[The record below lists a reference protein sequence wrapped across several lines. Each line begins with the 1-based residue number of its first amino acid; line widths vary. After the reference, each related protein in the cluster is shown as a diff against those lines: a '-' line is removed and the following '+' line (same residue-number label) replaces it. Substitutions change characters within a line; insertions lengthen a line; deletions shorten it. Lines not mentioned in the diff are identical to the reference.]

1 MYNRTTTASSRTLLT
16 RSSEFKDLTG
26 QLASL
31 QGQVNFLLQ
40 NLNSLR
46 GALGHETFT
55 QEDIYYQSQ
64 VNEAAAALSAPQAAL
79 IDPALQLRKQGSS
92 QPSFQGPTSP
102 AFSLGLARSSLQ
114 SMGITEGAP
123 ADDAAAQD
131 HLVAELARAQKAN
144 PHATGKD
151 PLYSVTKEEALR
163 LCTLYEDEVGLMN
176 PIVDIQDV
184 KGHASIMYTMMD
196 AAARVL
202 GTAHHP
208 NDTIQDEGTDL
219 LRLVLAIALVLEGTG
234 QSELGTRLFDSVNSV
249 KNYRNVDAPI
259 LKDIQIV
266 ILMSIYHFHIDNEDM
281 AWRIIGLASRL
292 ALELGLH
299 RVETYDKHFPSE
311 PLRSRALEVF
321 WSIYVLDRRWS
332 YGTGRGFALQDTDF
346 VQTLPRPVSQS
357 NRCDRLVVLILL
369 PSPSQRRLT
378 W

>member
-1 MYNRTTTASSRTLLT
+1 MHLCAKLLLEHQLQGLGVCTHQTTQVSSRILLT
-16 RSSEFKDLTG
+16 LNREFKYLTA

-79 IDPALQLRKQGSS
+79 IDPALQLRKQGSN

-123 ADDAAAQD
+123 VPEESAAAQD
-131 HLVAELARAQKAN
+131 HLAAELARAQKAN

-151 PLYSVTKEEALR
+151 PLYSVTKDEAIR

-208 NDTIQDEGTDL
+208 NDTIQDEGTDF

-234 QSELGTRLFDSVNSV
+234 QSELGTRLFESVNSV
-249 KNYRNVDAPI
+249 KNYRNVEAPT

-266 ILMSIYHFHIDNEDM
+266 ILMSIYHFHVDNEDL
-281 AWRIIGLASRL
+281 AWRIIGLAARL

-299 RVETYDKHFPSE
+299 RVETYEKQFSTE

-332 YGTGRGFALQDTDF
+332 YGTGRGFALQETDF
-346 VQTLPRPVSQS
+346 VQTLPRPVS
-357 NRCDRLVVLILL
+357 
-369 PSPSQRRLT
+369 
-378 W
+378 

>member
-1 MYNRTTTASSRTLLT
+1 
-16 RSSEFKDLTG
+16 
-26 QLASL
+26 L

-55 QEDIYYQSQ
+55 PEDIYYQSQ

-79 IDPALQLRKQGSS
+79 IDPALQLRKQGSN
-92 QPSFQGPTSP
+92 QPSFQGPTSS

-114 SMGITEGAP
+114 SMGITEGA
-123 ADDAAAQD
+123 ADDSAAAQD
-131 HLVAELARAQKAN
+131 HLVAELSRAQKAN
-144 PHATGKD
+144 PTGTGKD
-151 PLYSVTKEEALR
+151 PLYALNKDEAIR

-184 KGHASIMYTMMD
+184 KGHAGIMYTMQD

-202 GTAHHP
+202 GTNHHP
-208 NDTIQDEGTDL
+208 VDAIHDESTDV
-219 LRLVLAIALVLEGTG
+219 LRLVLATALALEGTG
-234 QSELGTRLFDSVNSV
+234 QSDLGTRLFESVNSA
-249 KNYRNVDAPI
+249 KNYRNIQSPT

-266 ILMSIYHFHIDNEDM
+266 ILMSIYHFHVDNEDL
-281 AWRIIGLASRL
+281 AWRIIGLAARL

-299 RVETYDKHFPSE
+299 RIETYDKQFPSE

-332 YGTGRGFALQDTDF
+332 YGTGRGFALQETDF
-346 VQTLPRPVSQS
+346 VQTLPRPVS
-357 NRCDRLVVLILL
+357 
-369 PSPSQRRLT
+369 
-378 W
+378 